1 MKRDKK
7 RTAEL
12 GLSVDVMKRII
23 DTNNMTEFNVSRLD
37 IGVTIKLSIILF
49 RNYVRNI
56 NSIKFR
62 GTS

>member
-23 DTNNMTEFNVSRLD
+23 DTNNMMTTRTSPT
-37 IGVTIKLSIILF
+37 TISNLIL
-49 RNYVRNI
+49 YQ
-56 NSIKFR
+56 
-62 GTS
+62 